1 MTNHGNDPAPPS
13 LTRGWWRQLSQTWHV
28 RVLFAVSL
36 IWLLPALACGSFAP
50 RPTPTPTAPADVQ
63 VLPVVGTE
71 DAEAQAQVQS
81 TPALALPTA
90 TPAPEATP
98 TFTPTPE
105 PGTALAVGQPA
116 RVIAPGGLNMRD
128 APSTGGTLVLQL
140 GTGQRVDVVEGPT
153 QADGYTWWRVDDGG
167 GNQGWVVQGDG
178 ETEWLG
184 PTTAGADPQPVN
196 RPPRVGDRVVVNIQL
211 SLRSQPGTGATLITQ
226 IPAGSQFTVLAGP
239 QPADGYNW
247 YQIRSDD
254 GNQEGW
260 AADGDPTDRWLSP
273 LE

>member
-13 LTRGWWRQLSQTWHV
+13 PTRVWWRQLSQTWHV

-140 GTGQRVDVVEGPT
+140 GPGQRVDVVEGPT